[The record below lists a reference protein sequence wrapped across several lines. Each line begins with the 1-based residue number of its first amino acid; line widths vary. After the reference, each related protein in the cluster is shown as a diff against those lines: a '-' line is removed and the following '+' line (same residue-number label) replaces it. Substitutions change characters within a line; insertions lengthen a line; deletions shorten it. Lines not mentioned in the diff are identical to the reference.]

1 MNSVELIKQIC
12 KERKIPIS
20 KLEKG
25 CGFSNGY
32 IAQLRKGTLPADRL
46 YKVAAFL
53 DIDPRQLFA
62 EDVKDT
68 FVSSYKTAK
77 EEDDAIAVRER
88 LRSSPELK
96 ILFDATEDAPASA
109 LLEAAALIMR
119 YKEQS
124 K

>member
-1 MNSVELIKQIC
+1 MNSVDRIKQIC
-12 KERKIPIS
+12 KERKIPVS
-20 KLEKG
+20 RLEKE

-32 IAQLRKGTLPADRL
+32 ISQLRKGTLPADRL

-53 DIDPRQLFA
+53 GIEPALLFA
-62 EDVKDT
+62 
-68 FVSSYKTAK
+68 
-77 EEDDAIAVRER
+77 DDAKQIFISTYKQEKDDTVAVRER